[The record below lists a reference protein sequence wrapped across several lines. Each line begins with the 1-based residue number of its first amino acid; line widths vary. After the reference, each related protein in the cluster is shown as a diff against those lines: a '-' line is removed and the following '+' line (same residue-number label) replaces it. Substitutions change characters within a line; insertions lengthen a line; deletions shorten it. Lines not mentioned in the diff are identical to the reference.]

1 MSPHLILKFTFEAA
15 LSVTKMDVINQI
27 IDSLT
32 GFVGWD
38 TKYTIDGPV
47 FNLHCKVTT
56 IILLVFSAI
65 ISAGQFIG
73 DPIDCVVE
81 DFDNLASIM
90 DTYCWI
96 HSTFTLPRM
105 VLNKENE
112 EGTYMYI
119 VDIKVR
125 NLKIGFD
132 TGGTWHRVKQ

>member
-1 MSPHLILKFTFEAA
+1 MCPHLILKFAFEAA

-27 IDSLT
+27 LDSLKD
-32 GFVGWD
+32 FVGWD
-38 TKYTIDGPV
+38 TKYKIDGPV
-47 FNLHCKVTT
+47 FNLHCKVTV

-105 VLNKENE
+105 VLNKENK
-112 EGTYMYI
+112 EGILGIALT
-119 VDIKVR
+119 
-125 NLKIGFD
+125 
-132 TGGTWHRVKQ
+132 T

>member
-1 MSPHLILKFTFEAA
+1 
-15 LSVTKMDVINQI
+15 MDVINQI

-32 GFVGWD
+32 DFVGWD
-38 TKYTIDGPV
+38 TKYKIDGPV
-47 FNLHCKVTT
+47 FNLHCKVTV
-56 IILLVFSAI
+56 ILLLVFSAI

-105 VLNKENE
+105 ILNKENE
-112 EGTYMYI
+112 DGEAQNRR
-119 VDIKVR
+119 KKLPK
-125 NLKIGFD
+125 LKSPPPSPLKKKNSN
-132 TGGTWHRVKQ
+132 TSPSPKEY